1 MLKKYILILVLF
13 ISSSFIQNQEDEI
26 NALFAQKKYQA
37 CANFL
42 NNLSKENNYVH
53 YNHTYKLASCYA
65 YLNKEDSAYFNLKKI
80 INYFNSLDGLVSINN
95 ISIDYASFKEL
106 TNTSYWDKITKHI
119 KKKAVKDHFYNKDY
133 GYFFDIQNSSNF
145 INNKLAYYKTEKD
158 TIALKKIIVE
168 KDKIDS
174 VNVKKVIS
182 YIENKKNKNATID
195 YNWSIINYT
204 LHQSAAV
211 EQKEKYLPLLYE
223 NTMLKKLDAYAFAMF
238 YMRFLEQK
246 NGMKIKN
253 FNAIKD
259 SVINS
264 FNH

>member
-1 MLKKYILILVLF
+1 MKQIIFICCVLVF
-13 ISSSFIQNQEDEI
+13 SSFVQNQEDEI
-26 NALFAQKKYQA
+26 NALFAKKKYQE

-42 NNLSKENNYVH
+42 NNLSKENKYVH

-65 YLNKEDSAYFNLKKI
+65 YLNKQDSAYFNLKKI
-80 INYFNSLDGLVSINN
+80 INYFNSLDGLVSITN
-95 ISIDYASFKEL
+95 ISIDYGSFKQL
-106 TNTSYWDKITKHI
+106 TSTPYWDKITKQI
-119 KKKAVKDHFYNKDY
+119 KKKAAKDHFYNKEY

-158 TIALKKIIVE
+158 TIAIKKTVVE
-168 KDKIDS
+168 KEKIDS
-174 VNVKKVIS
+174 INVKKVIS
-182 YIENKKNKNATID
+182 YIENKKNKNERID
-195 YNWSIINYT
+195 YHWSIINFT
-204 LHQSAAV
+204 LHQSATL

-223 NTMLKKLDAYAFAMF
+223 NTMLKKLDVYAFTMF

-246 NGMKIKN
+246 KGMKIKN
-253 FNAIKD
+253 YNAIKD

>member
-1 MLKKYILILVLF
+1 MKQILFICCILVF
-13 ISSSFIQNQEDEI
+13 SSFIQNQEDEI
-26 NALFAQKKYQA
+26 NALFAKKKYQE

-42 NNLSKENNYVH
+42 NNLSKDNKYVH

-65 YLNKEDSAYFNLKKI
+65 YLNKQDSAYFNLKKI

-106 TNTSYWDKITKHI
+106 TNTSYWDKITKQI
-119 KKKAVKDHFYNKDY
+119 KKKAVKDHFYNK
-133 GYFFDIQNSSNF
+133 
-145 INNKLAYYKTEKD
+145 EKD

-174 VNVKKVIS
+174 VNIKKVIS
-182 YIENKKNKNATID
+182 YIENKKNKNAAID
-195 YNWSIINYT
+195 YNWSIINNT
-204 LHQSAAV
+204 LHQSASL

-223 NTMLKKLDAYAFAMF
+223 NTRLKKLDAYAFTMF